1 MKYYINSD
9 LESVWHRI
17 EKSTYV
23 NGQDT
28 MLSWLRIME
37 SGQMYKV
44 TQDIFEQIENAE
56 NATESE
62 KLDDEKVFYRDLRD
76 EHFRV
81 PILIKDSKGD
91 MVVLYGNTH
100 LELMMKEEG
109 SCRIWVMTRERWKE

>member
-1 MKYYINSD
+1 MKYYVNSD

-17 EKSTYV
+17 EKSSYV

-44 TQDIFEQIENAE
+44 TKDTYEKLENAE
-56 NATESE
+56 NATEAE
-62 KLDDEKVFYRDLRD
+62 KLEDEKVFYKDLRD

-91 MVVLYGNTH
+91 MVILYGSTH